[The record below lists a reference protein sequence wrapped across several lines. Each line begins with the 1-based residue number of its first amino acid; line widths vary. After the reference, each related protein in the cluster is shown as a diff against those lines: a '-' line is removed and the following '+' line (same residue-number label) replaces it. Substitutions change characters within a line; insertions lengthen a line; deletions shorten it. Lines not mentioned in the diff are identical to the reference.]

1 MGRIC
6 VKWDRT
12 YKKTDNLLGAFR
24 FLEMAVLV
32 NLKKSFKNK
41 IIFIFQVLG
50 KVPTISVEKTD
61 GCQVIKSLG

>member
-1 MGRIC
+1 MGRIR
-6 VKWDRT
+6 VKWDRV

-41 IIFIFQVLG
+41 IIFIFRFWARFL
-50 KVPTISVEKTD
+50 PSLWRRRTD
-61 GCQVIKSLG
+61 VR